1 MGSLKTFCMKTSRD
15 ATTKQSKQTN
25 AKIPKP
31 EIRDNLDSRKNEEQD
46 DKGTDTTHNTKET
59 KSERKSKV

>member
-1 MGSLKTFCMKTSRD
+1 MKTSRD

-25 AKIPKP
+25 TRIPKP

-46 DKGTDTTHNTKET
+46 DKGDDTTHNRKEV
-59 KSERKSKV
+59 KSEKKKV